1 MRFNIL
7 LSVDRKKW
15 GASIPLSY
23 YYELSSYIYHTL
35 AKGDSAY
42 AEWLHENGFMYGQKK
57 FKLFVFSPL
66 LIEKK
71 DRERKDDR
79 LILLRD
85 TTSFL
90 ISFLPERSTE
100 EFVKGLFQEQEF
112 TLGDRKSKVQ
122 FAVRGIEM
130 LPSPVFD
137 GELVGETLSSICLS
151 RRNEEGKVHYFSVSE
166 AEAGNAILNNLLN
179 KYQAFYNMPFNGDPA
194 FEWKVLENLGTQLIT
209 IKSGTPQ
216 QTSVQGTKCRFRLK
230 ADNELLKI
238 AYESGIGEK
247 GSLGFGMVEKQKT

>member
-23 YYELSSYIYHTL
+23 QYELSSYIYGTL

-42 AEWLHENGFMYGQKK
+42 AEWLHENGFMSGQKK

-66 LIEKK
+66 LIEKRTVDTK
-71 DRERKDDR
+71 SNR
-79 LILLRD
+79 LVLLQD
-85 TTSFL
+85 TASFL
-90 ISFLPERSTE
+90 ISFFPERSTE
-100 EFVKGLFQEQEF
+100 EFVKGIFQEQEF

-179 KYQAFYNMPFNGDPA
+179 KYQAFYNTPFNGDPA
-194 FEWKVLENLGTQLIT
+194 FEWEVLNKPRTKLIT

-216 QTSVQGTKCRFRLK
+216 QTFVQGSLCKFRLK
-230 ADNELLKI
+230 ADNELLKV
-238 AYESGIGEK
+238 AYESGVGEK
-247 GSLGFGMVEKQKT
+247 GSLGFGMVERK